1 MRQRIW
7 WWRLYLP
14 LSMMSDMVTAPNGT
28 ENRELKSIGQPKSIC
43 NQYHNY
49 PSSL

>member
-28 ENRELKSIGQPKSIC
+28 ENRELKSIGQPK
-43 NQYHNY
+43 
-49 PSSL
+49 